1 MLPVRISDQAE
12 ALGSVALAVVAF
24 SSLRAR

>member
-1 MLPVRISDQAE
+1 MLPVRISDQVE
-12 ALGSVALAVVAF
+12 ALGGVALAVVAF